1 MDTQSL
7 RIRVSYPRIQL
18 FQGYC
23 FEVEG
28 YSAVPP
34 TLVVSGEP
42 QGPLLISCI
51 FFFPFIKT
59 PGSAPPDTDFSQ
71 TLWNSFFAP

>member
-1 MDTQSL
+1 MGLTAKYRANLKQPPKIGGYVDTQSL
-7 RIRVSYPRIQL
+7 RIRVSDPHIQL

-28 YSAVPP
+28 YSAITS

-42 QGPLLISCI
+42 QGRLRIS
-51 FFFPFIKT
+51 
-59 PGSAPPDTDFSQ
+59 
-71 TLWNSFFAP
+71 

>member
-7 RIRVSYPRIQL
+7 RIPVSDPHIQL

-23 FEVEG
+23 FEVAG
-28 YSAVPP
+28 YSAVTP

-42 QGPLLISCI
+42 QGRLLISCI
-51 FFFPFIKT
+51 FFFLFTKT
-59 PGSAPPDTDFSQ
+59 TGSAPPDTDFSQ
-71 TLWNSFFAP
+71 TP